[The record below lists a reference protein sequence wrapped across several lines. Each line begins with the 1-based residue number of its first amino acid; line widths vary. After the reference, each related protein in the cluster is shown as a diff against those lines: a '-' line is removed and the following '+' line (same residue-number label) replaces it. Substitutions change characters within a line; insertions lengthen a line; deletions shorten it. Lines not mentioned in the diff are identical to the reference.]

1 MAAEDERER
10 LVGVLAE
17 LQAELCPDGAL
28 TSTPGALP
36 TPRSSSLLDPEEEA
50 LVGELGRSLAKL
62 AAAAASAHPP
72 TVRLP
77 ESATLGSVGGAEWV
91 MRAAIARGEP
101 ERLGALM
108 PDFVY
113 LVTLPYLERAGAL
126 AAAARYRELLERQEG
141 IGEGGE
147 DGGGQAGDGR

>member
-1 MAAEDERER
+1 
-10 LVGVLAE
+10 
-17 LQAELCPDGAL
+17 
-28 TSTPGALP
+28 
-36 TPRSSSLLDPEEEA
+36 LDPEEEA

-62 AAAAASAHPP
+62 AEAAASAYPS
-72 TVRLP
+72 TLRLP

-91 MRAAIARGEP
+91 MRAAIARGEHQ
-101 ERLGALM
+101 RLGALM

-113 LVTLPYLERAGAL
+113 LVTLPYLEQAGAL

-147 DGGGQAGDGR
+147 DDGGQAGDGR